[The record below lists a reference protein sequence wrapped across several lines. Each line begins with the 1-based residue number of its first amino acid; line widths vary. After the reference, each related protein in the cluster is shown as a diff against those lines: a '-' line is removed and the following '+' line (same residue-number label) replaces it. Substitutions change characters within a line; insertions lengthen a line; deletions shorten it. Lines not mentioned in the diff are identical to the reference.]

1 MNELELADAKHVLN
15 WQHWAPPLALTLLCL
30 ALPAVFPHEELFD
43 KILMVVL
50 PGVPAAFLWL
60 VFLRNKQR
68 LQRDV
73 DRRVIE
79 VAEGSP
85 DNVWRNRLGVCFVS
99 LSGKNIRVPA
109 EYYEELQQAT
119 SVTLEY
125 LPESLIALRIKPHR
139 GLHLK

>member
-1 MNELELADAKHVLN
+1 MNELELADAKGILN
-15 WQHWAPPLALTLLCL
+15 WQHWAPPLVLTLVFLV
-30 ALPAVFPHEELFD
+30 LPLVFKQEELFD
-43 KILMVVL
+43 KFLVAVL
-50 PGVPAAFLWL
+50 PGVFAAFLWL

-68 LQRDV
+68 LQQDV

-79 VAEGSP
+79 VVEGSP
-85 DNVWRNRLGVCFVS
+85 EKVWRNRLGVCYVS

-109 EYYEELQQAT
+109 EYYVELQEAT

-125 LPESLIALRIKPHR
+125 LPESLIALHIKPHR